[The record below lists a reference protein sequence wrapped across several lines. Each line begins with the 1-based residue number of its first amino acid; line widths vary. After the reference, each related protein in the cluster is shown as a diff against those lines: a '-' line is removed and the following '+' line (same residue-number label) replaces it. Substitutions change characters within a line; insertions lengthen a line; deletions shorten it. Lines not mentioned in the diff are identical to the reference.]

1 MASQNQNDT
10 DFLQSDNLS
19 KKAVAQRMGV
29 TSSTIVRWIDRL
41 GFPKPYTL
49 GGRTYFSAKEA
60 DEWLEAKKLNRGFNG
75 IPPGRKKS

>member
-1 MASQNQNDT
+1 
-10 DFLQSDNLS
+10 
-19 KKAVAQRMGV
+19 MGV

-75 IPPGRKKS
+75 IPPGQKKS

>member
-1 MASQNQNDT
+1 MASQNQNET
-10 DFLQSDNLS
+10 DLPQSDNLS
-19 KKAVAQRMGV
+19 KKGVAQRMGV

-41 GFPKPYTL
+41 GVPKPYTL
-49 GGRTYFSAKEA
+49 GGRTYFSAMEA